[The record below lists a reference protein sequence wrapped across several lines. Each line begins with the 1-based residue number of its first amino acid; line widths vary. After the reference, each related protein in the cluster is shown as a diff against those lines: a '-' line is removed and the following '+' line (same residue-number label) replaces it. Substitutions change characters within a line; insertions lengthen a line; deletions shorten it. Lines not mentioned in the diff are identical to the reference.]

1 MAPFHQVLLTE
12 HAAIRTRS
20 GTTNTTIA
28 AAPPGHLEQWATRE
42 APPDEPD
49 EPGAVGHLEKWA
61 TRAGPLFQQML
72 AAAGGGG
79 PSGGSS
85 ASSGSSGPSGG
96 SSGSSGS
103 SGPSGVW
110 PGLEPIEMLG
120 VRQTSRLFEMRVPS
134 AVAALD
140 GVLDTALDGVLD
152 TALIGVLPLALFASG
167 HVHWVQ
173 RASHEAL
180 GMEPYAL
187 RPQLVP
193 LPLTAGTESSRG

>member
-20 GTTNTTIA
+20 GTTNATIA
-28 AAPPGHLEQWATRE
+28 AAPPGHLEQ
-42 APPDEPD
+42 
-49 EPGAVGHLEKWA
+49 WA

-79 PSGGSS
+79 PSGV
-85 ASSGSSGPSGG
+85 

-103 SGPSGVW
+103 SGPSGIW

-120 VRQTSRLFEMRVPS
+120 VRQTSRLFELRMPSAVPS
-134 AVAALD
+134 AAAAHD
-140 GVLDTALDGVLD
+140 GVLDTALV
-152 TALIGVLPLALFASG
+152 GVLPLALFPSG

-180 GMEPYAL
+180 GMAPYAL

-193 LPLTAGTESSRG
+193 LPLTAGMEIYEHFGPDCI